1 MSGYLSKEE
10 YIAKYYNE
18 PKQELL
24 TDLYYKTRD
33 NILLQQENKQLKN
46 ILEELEKYCLDKQI
60 FTEYPNYNQLIK
72 NMAYDDIL
80 NRIRKLKEE
89 HK

>member
-1 MSGYLSKEE
+1 MNRYLSKEE

-33 NILLQQENKQLKN
+33 NILLQQENEQLKN
-46 ILEELEKYCLDKQI
+46 ILEELEQYCLDKQI

-80 NRIRKLKEE
+80 NRIQKLKEK